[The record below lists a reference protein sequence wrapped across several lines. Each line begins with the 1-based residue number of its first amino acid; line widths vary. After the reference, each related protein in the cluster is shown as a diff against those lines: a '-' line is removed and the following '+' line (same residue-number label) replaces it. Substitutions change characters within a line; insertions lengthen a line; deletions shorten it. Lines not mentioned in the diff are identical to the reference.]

1 MPTVLD
7 ALEHCKFL
15 LSKGRGDEPAV
26 LYLPRVQ
33 AQKRRE
39 NKDKRTRVQFD
50 CDPETYAEFH
60 EQRSR
65 YIEACGGYVPIA
77 HQIMIRLLAQ
87 LPSESIK
94 RLAEDGDAER
104 I

>member
-1 MPTVLD
+1 MPDVL
-7 ALEHCKFL
+7 ACLEHCKFL
-15 LSKGRGDEPAV
+15 ISKGRGNEAAV
-26 LYLPRVQ
+26 LYLPRIE
-33 AQKRRE
+33 AQKRRV
-39 NKDKRTRVQFD
+39 NKEKRHRVVFE
-50 CDPETYAEFH
+50 CDEQTYSEFH

-94 RLAEDGDAER
+94 RLSEDDHQG
-104 I
+104 